1 MRPVGSTKSAFD
13 EFMII
18 TAGWDFL
25 HLTVD
30 RFDWDDGSRRL
41 FAVLMNGD
49 MDFYGVEE
57 VTAAFDGDIDALI
70 PAILEMVDI
79 DFVRYFAIVEQRD
92 VLPEQWSWS
101 DGETW
106 SPPARHL
113 KLAAAELGL
122 HMISHVFVTVD
133 EWNSTGPMH
142 EFKSYLMGD
151 ELPTI
156 AITRPARFVETRYS
170 TVAQADAPP
179 RALRLL
185 E

>member
-1 MRPVGSTKSAFD
+1 MKSAFD

-41 FAVLMNGD
+41 FAVLMTGD

-57 VTAAFDGDIDALI
+57 VTTAFDGDIDALI
-70 PAILEMVDI
+70 PAILKLVDI

-106 SPPARHL
+106 SPPARQL
-113 KLAAAELGL
+113 DLTAASRGL
-122 HMISHVFVTVD
+122 HLISHVFVTVD
-133 EWNSTGPMH
+133 QWNSTGPMH
-142 EFKSYLMGD
+142 EFKSYLRD
-151 ELPTI
+151 DDLPTI
-156 AITRPARFVETRYS
+156 AITRPARFVETRRS
-170 TVAQADAPP
+170 SVAPAAASPA
-179 RALRLL
+179 ALRRV